1 MHRDYLLT
9 FKAPLIKAKALVLGL
24 YFGLLICVDSWW
36 QVVAGCGRCSLANV
50 TEEHGV
56 DPFAGSEPSP
66 ATSGYQG
73 LHFPYEPYY
82 GSDGAMSEH
91 LDEWSL
97 LWT

>member
-9 FKAPLIKAKALVLGL
+9 FKAPLIQAKALVLGL

-36 QVVAGCGRCSLANV
+36 QVVAGCGGCSLQKNMAQIHSQV
-50 TEEHGV
+50 LSQ
-56 DPFAGSEPSP
+56 SEPSP

-73 LHFPYEPYY
+73 LHFPYEPCY